1 MKVFRLAHVYLDVR
15 FRRGL
20 KRIKI
25 GFLFLIRVNNFRRCT
40 YIILISEDSKP
51 LKSLQTNGIGG
62 NVLVMQNSAHET
74 HALSVIVMKFD
85 ATGFAWN
92 QLAFRKPWTKESA
105 EDPRSQTKDL
115 G

>member
-1 MKVFRLAHVYLDVR
+1 M
-15 FRRGL
+15 
-20 KRIKI
+20 
-25 GFLFLIRVNNFRRCT
+25 GFLFLIRVYNFRRCT

-51 LKSLQTNGIGG
+51 LKSLQANGIGASA
-62 NVLVMQNSAHET
+62 LVMQNSAHET

-92 QLAFRKPWTKESA
+92 QLAFRESWTKESA
-105 EDPRSQTKDL
+105 EDRRSQAKDL